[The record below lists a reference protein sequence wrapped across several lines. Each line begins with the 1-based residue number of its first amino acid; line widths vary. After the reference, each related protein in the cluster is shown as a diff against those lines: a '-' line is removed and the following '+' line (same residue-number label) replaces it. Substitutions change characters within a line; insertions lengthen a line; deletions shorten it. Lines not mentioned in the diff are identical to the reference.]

1 MLIDIAK
8 RGIPVYRQCA
18 LLDLGR
24 SSFYYQPVGDDS
36 YNEQLMRLIDE
47 QYTKAPFYGRPKMT
61 VWLRSLGHRVNHKRV
76 GRLMQEMG
84 IRGICPR
91 RNLSRA
97 KMKDATFPYLLTGV
111 KITHPNQVWCAD
123 ITYIRLHRGFV
134 YLMAI
139 MDWYSRYVVSWEL
152 SNTLDADFCLASLE
166 RALTINKPEIFNS
179 DQGVQFTNQDFIACL
194 QSADVR
200 VSMDARGRIYDNIFV
215 ERLWRTVKYEEVYLY
230 DYQSIPEAKDRLGTY
245 FRFYNTERFHQSLG
259 YKTPEAIYN
268 EQNIN

>member
-1 MLIDIAK
+1 
-8 RGIPVYRQCA
+8 
-18 LLDLGR
+18 
-24 SSFYYQPVGDDS
+24 
-36 YNEQLMRLIDE
+36 
-47 QYTKAPFYGRPKMT
+47 
-61 VWLRSLGHRVNHKRV
+61 
-76 GRLMQEMG
+76 
-84 IRGICPR
+84 
-91 RNLSRA
+91 
-97 KMKDATFPYLLTGV
+97 MKDATFPYLLTGV